1 MDFKLLMEKKRA
13 GNTGPAYSYMT
24 TVSGTQEG
32 LSSGMV
38 SPITLLPTT
47 PYCPQPSSS
56 LATPLP
62 GHHQHLSVLP
72 SRKQCIH
79 LTYTTGSDS
88 AISWWLMGPCSQASE
103 TSARSRNSARN
114 ALLWPTAPADPGAWG
129 AACDNGASAPIL
141 PTFLPL
147 LWPSPKLNVSP
158 LPGSPD

>member
-1 MDFKLLMEKKRA
+1 MEKKRA

-88 AISWWLMGPCSQASE
+88 AISW
-103 TSARSRNSARN
+103 
-114 ALLWPTAPADPGAWG
+114 
-129 AACDNGASAPIL
+129 
-141 PTFLPL
+141 
-147 LWPSPKLNVSP
+147 
-158 LPGSPD
+158 